1 MVFGIPM
8 GDDEHV
14 LIAFGSILTAERKA
28 RRVEMIKALINPFL
42 DTHRKGKLTKEE
54 ITPIGGDLIEAAA
67 EFEAVE
73 HVSVDA
79 RAKQH
84 VEGFVDKK
92 LRGQRKGTIGNPWAV
107 QNHPTHRSPRR
118 DCFLVM
124 PRQACVDHL
133 NDP

>member
-1 MVFGIPM
+1 MAIPALAQQEHPTVLRHHQLQDGLFQVGAMVFGITM
-8 GDDEHV
+8 GDDDPV
-14 LIAFGSILTAERKA
+14 LIALGSVLTAERKA

-79 RAKQH
+79 RTKQH

-92 LRGQRKGTIGNPWAV
+92 LGGQRQGAMGKP
-107 QNHPTHRSPRR
+107 
-118 DCFLVM
+118 
-124 PRQACVDHL
+124 
-133 NDP
+133 

>member
-42 DTHRKGKLTKEE
+42 DTHRKVKLTKEE

-67 EFEAVE
+67 EFAAVE

-79 RAKQH
+79 RPNQH
-84 VEGFVDKK
+84 DQGIVCDT
-92 LRGQRKGTIGNPWAV
+92 LRCEV
-107 QNHPTHRSPRR
+107 QHK
-118 DCFLVM
+118 
-124 PRQACVDHL
+124 
-133 NDP
+133 